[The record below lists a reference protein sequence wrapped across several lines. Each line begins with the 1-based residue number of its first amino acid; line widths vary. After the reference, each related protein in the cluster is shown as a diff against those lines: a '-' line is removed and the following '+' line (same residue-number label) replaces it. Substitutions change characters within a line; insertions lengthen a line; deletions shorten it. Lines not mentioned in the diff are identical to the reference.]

1 VALTFSHKNFSVNLP
16 FDEMGPFYRAYR
28 GLLARLKD
36 PAYQQ
41 VFKLEPGQLLLVQ
54 NDRVLHGRRAFDP
67 RLGHRHFE
75 AFHVSWDYLAARRGF
90 AARAA
95 LEGAGARSAA
105 S

>member
-1 VALTFSHKNFSVNLP
+1 MTTKTDLVTLEGSGLIAGDDFGLAYCPERVLPGRLLT
-16 FDEMGPFYRAYR
+16 E
-28 GLLARLKD
+28 
-36 PAYQQ
+36 
-41 VFKLEPGQLLLVQ
+41 LVQ

-67 RLGHRHFE
+67 RRGSRHFE

-105 S
+105 T